1 MRAVLQRVSDASVV
15 VDEEKVARIGRGL
28 LIFVAIKK
36 GDTIEDGKR
45 IIKKVLNLRVF
56 SDEDGLLNLSAADLK
71 VSLMVVSQF
80 TLYADTSKG
89 RRPSFF
95 EAEEPGKA
103 RIIFSALIDE
113 FIATGLVV
121 ESGRF
126 QETMKVNLTNDGPVT
141 IMIDS

>member
-80 TLYADTSKG
+80 TINNHHSIAGCFFLTYSSETYAKH
-89 RRPSFF
+89 R
-95 EAEEPGKA
+95 K
-103 RIIFSALIDE
+103 
-113 FIATGLVV
+113 
-121 ESGRF
+121 
-126 QETMKVNLTNDGPVT
+126 
-141 IMIDS
+141 